1 MLDFLT
7 ACAHLNPVDIIKTGS
22 YLGIAVVVFAES
34 GLLIGIFF
42 PGDSLLFASGLLAG
56 AGVLAFF
63 PLVLFVVVAAIAGD
77 SVGYWFG
84 KNVGTNFFNRKD
96 SLIFKQEYLKRT
108 QTFYKKYGGRAVIL
122 ARFVPIVRTLAPIL
136 AGVGG
141 MKYGTFLS
149 FNMLGG
155 ALWGAGM
162 LARLRPPQQRALHHP
177 HLDSDYRRLLLT
189 YLPQRRAWQTRHLK
203 RRRRAPPLF
212 RVCMGPTSCRLTR
225 LLVIEPAWL
234 LSKPFD
240 PAEVKY
246 GVNECRVIVPI

>member
-1 MLDFLT
+1 
-7 ACAHLNPVDIIKTGS
+7 
-22 YLGIAVVVFAES
+22 
-34 GLLIGIFF
+34 
-42 PGDSLLFASGLLAG
+42 
-56 AGVLAFF
+56 
-63 PLVLFVVVAAIAGD
+63 LFVVVAAIAGD

-162 LARLRPPQQRALHHP
+162 LALGFSLGSVLPNSEHYITPISIVIIAVSFLPIFLNVVRGKRA
-177 HLDSDYRRLLLT
+177 
-189 YLPQRRAWQTRHLK
+189 
-203 RRRRAPPLF
+203 
-212 RVCMGPTSCRLTR
+212 
-225 LLVIEPAWL
+225 I
-234 LSKPFD
+234 
-240 PAEVKY
+240 
-246 GVNECRVIVPI
+246 